1 MRHLLSEKHLAP
13 HEIMILWSTMF
24 IITPACA
31 KLLHRFG
38 ARDGTTPPHYPWLV
52 AVDPRGGVLMSVS
65 GSLACTTHGFVLAS
79 AGSSTIVLSRV
90 A

>member
-1 MRHLLSEKHLAP
+1 
-13 HEIMILWSTMF
+13 MF
-24 IITPACA
+24 IIAPACA

-65 GSLACTTHGFVLAS
+65 EAPWHAQHTVLCWRQQA
-79 AGSSTIVLSRV
+79 AQP
-90 A
+90 